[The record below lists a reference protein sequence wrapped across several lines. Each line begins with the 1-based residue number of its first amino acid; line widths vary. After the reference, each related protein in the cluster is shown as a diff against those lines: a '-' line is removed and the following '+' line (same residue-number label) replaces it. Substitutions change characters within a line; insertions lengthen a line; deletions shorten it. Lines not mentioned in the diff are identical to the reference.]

1 MKILVL
7 NNMVPFI
14 RGGAEKL
21 ALNLVRNL
29 RRYGHDA
36 DLLRIP
42 FRWDPAERLYDEMLA
57 CRMMRL
63 YNVDRV
69 IGLKFPA
76 YLVPH
81 PHKTLWLIHQYRQAY
96 DLAHSPMSNLPIDE
110 TGENLRRTIA
120 EADRECFSHTDEIFV
135 ISQVVQQ
142 RLANFNG
149 YDGQVLH
156 PPLDDAELFAP
167 EAEDDYLFCGGRIND
182 CKRQHLLVQAMRHV
196 RSNVRLLIAGPP
208 DTPQDGA
215 RLIDLVKQH
224 KLQDRVQIELGFH
237 PRERIARWVNRALAC
252 AYVPFDEDYG
262 YVTLEAFYA
271 GKPVITTEDA
281 GGVLEFVR
289 HRATGLVASPNAESL
304 AEAIDEIGTNP
315 LARRQWGQAA
325 RTHIHERNINWPETV
340 KRLVA

>member
-7 NNMVPFI
+7 NNMVPFL

-36 DLLRIP
+36 ELLRIP
-42 FRWDPAERLYDEMLA
+42 FRWEPAACLYDEMLA
-57 CRMMRL
+57 CRMLRL

-76 YLVPH
+76 YLIPH

-96 DLAHSPMSNLPIDE
+96 DLAYSPMSNLPQNE
-110 TGENLRRTIA
+110 AGENLRQTILA
-120 EADRECFSHTDEIFV
+120 ADRECFAQTDDIFV

-142 RLANFNG
+142 RLAKFNDH
-149 YDGQVLH
+149 DGKVLH
-156 PPLDDAELFAP
+156 PPLDDPELFAP
-167 EAEDDYLFCGGRIND
+167 EGEDNYIFCGGRINSA
-182 CKRQHLLVQAMRHV
+182 KRQELLVQAMRHV
-196 RSNVRLLIAGPP
+196 RSKVRLLIAGPP
-208 DTPQDGA
+208 DSDADGD
-215 RLIDLVKQH
+215 RLRGLITKYR
-224 KLQDRVQIELGFH
+224 LQDRVELKLDFH
-237 PRERIARWVNRALAC
+237 PREQLAQWVNRSLAC

-271 GKPVITTEDA
+271 GKPVITTEDS
-281 GGVLEFVR
+281 GGVLDFVR
-289 HRATGLVASPNAESL
+289 DGATGRVTAPDATSL
-304 AEAIDEIGTNP
+304 AAAIDEMATNP
-315 LARRQWGQAA
+315 QSRRRWGEAA
-325 RTHIHERNINWPETV
+325 RSHIHERNINWPETV